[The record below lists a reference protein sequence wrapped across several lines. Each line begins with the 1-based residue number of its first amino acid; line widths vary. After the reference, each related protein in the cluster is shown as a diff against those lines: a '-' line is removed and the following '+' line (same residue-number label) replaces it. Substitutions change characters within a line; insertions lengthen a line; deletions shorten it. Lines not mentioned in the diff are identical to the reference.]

1 MASIKVLLR
10 DKENKEGLYPV
21 ILRITKDRKIKII
34 TLSLECQKK
43 DWNEKDSQFK
53 KSFNNYVQSNRVILG
68 VKQKALAIISDFSLE
83 EFDFTLSQFEDRFR
97 GKKQTNIIVKDF
109 WRDKIED
116 LIKAGRIGNAR
127 AHEETSKSFFKFCKN
142 QSIHFREITVEI
154 LNKYETHLRA
164 TGSNDGGI
172 GVRMREL
179 RALYNEAI
187 KRGVVDEKYYPFKI
201 FKVSKFKGKGFKKA
215 LTRAEVRRIE
225 DLDEEEYPHL
235 AQSKKLFVF
244 SYYSRGMNF
253 YDMMKLTWENV
264 EGDKIVYTR
273 SKTKGR
279 FTVKVLKPVEDIL
292 KYYKVLN
299 ITTNYVFPIL
309 LKEGL
314 TPLQIEN
321 RKFKTLKKF
330 NSDLKKIAQIVEINK
345 PVTSYVARH
354 SFATNLKEVGVST
367 DVISQSMGHQNI
379 AITSAY
385 LKDFEDDVIDNANE
399 RLLMEAIPI
408 YNSTLDLSR
417 LAV

>member
-292 KYYKVLN
+292 KYYKGSN
-299 ITTNYVFPIL
+299 TTTNYVFPIL